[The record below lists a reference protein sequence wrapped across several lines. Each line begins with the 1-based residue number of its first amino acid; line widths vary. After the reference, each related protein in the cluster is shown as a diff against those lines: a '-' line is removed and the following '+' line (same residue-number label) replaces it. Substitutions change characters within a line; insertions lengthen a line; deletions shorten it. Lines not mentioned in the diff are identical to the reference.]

1 MGRGESFLSSSFSD
15 GLVVC
20 IRSFVRP
27 RGGKR
32 KEDFPPSLKATAQ
45 EEEEKEEKAV
55 SAFTIINGAAAAAAR
70 LHFVWV
76 SF

>member
-20 IRSFVRP
+20 IRSFA
-27 RGGKR
+27 RGGRGKKTFLLLSR
-32 KEDFPPSLKATAQ
+32 PLCRG
-45 EEEEKEEKAV
+45 EEEEEEEKAV

>member
-27 RGGKR
+27 RGKR
-32 KEDFPPSLKATAQ
+32 KEDFPPSRKATAQ